1 MEKQLFFCAPAFYMK
16 FTIYEKRIKNLLKKL
31 KNNWKWYD
39 KRFTEAEM
47 RNRSVHI
54 YTINYSTFPAD
65 ISK

>member
-1 MEKQLFFCAPAFYMK
+1 MSNIYMIK
-16 FTIYEKRIKNLLKKL
+16 IKNILKKL

-39 KRFTEAEM
+39 KRFTEVKM

-54 YTINYSTFPAD
+54 YTINYSTFPAN